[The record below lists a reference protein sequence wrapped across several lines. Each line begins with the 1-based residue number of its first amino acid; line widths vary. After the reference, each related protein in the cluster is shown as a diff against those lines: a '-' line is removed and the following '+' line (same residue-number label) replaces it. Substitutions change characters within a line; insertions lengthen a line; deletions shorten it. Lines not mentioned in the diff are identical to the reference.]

1 MKDIIVKVYA
11 TGHPEN
17 AISKTLQ
24 LAKAANDNL
33 ILYFESLGITIIV
46 RHDSNVLDLY
56 EIFRLNIEV
65 MKLKK
70 EASE

>member
-1 MKDIIVKVYA
+1 MKDIRVKVCA
-11 TGHPEN
+11 IGHPEN
-17 AISKTLQ
+17 AISQTLQ
-24 LAKAANDNL
+24 LAKAVNDDL
-33 ILYFESLGITIIV
+33 TLYFESLGITIRV

-56 EIFRLNIEV
+56 EIFRFNVEV

>member
-1 MKDIIVKVYA
+1 MKDIRVKVYA
-11 TGHPEN
+11 IGHPEN
-17 AISKTLQ
+17 AISQTLQ
-24 LAKAANDNL
+24 LAKAANNDL
-33 ILYFESLGITIIV
+33 SLYFESLGIEIRV
-46 RHDSNVLDLY
+46 RRDSNVFDLY

>member
-1 MKDIIVKVYA
+1 MKDIRVKVYA
-11 TGHPEN
+11 IGHPEN
-17 AISKTLQ
+17 AISQTLQ
-24 LAKAANDNL
+24 LAKAASADL
-33 ILYFESLGITIIV
+33 TLHFESLGIEIRV

-56 EIFRLNIEV
+56 EIFRINLDV

>member
-1 MKDIIVKVYA
+1 MKDIRVEVYA
-11 TGHPEN
+11 IGHPDN
-17 AISKTLQ
+17 AISQTLQ
-24 LAKAANDNL
+24 LAKAANNDL
-33 ILYFESLGITIIV
+33 TLHFESLGIKIRV
-46 RHDSNVLDLY
+46 RHDSNVFDLY